1 MRSAVAPLAV
11 LGLVLLAACAETG
24 VEEPVSTAGTAVS
37 AAATVEPVTDWST
50 QLQLLLPAIDA
61 CLASVKGAVGVTK
74 GWIVETRFG
83 GARVLTSTKDRF
95 DCIASKDGAMV
106 LLTEKVP
113 ATSQIAGELEPLF
126 TPTSASPP
134 RTSCYETRDALDAGG
149 ARIGWLSYET
159 CRHPRRLP
167 TAAQGGKNGRAGD
180 S

>member
-1 MRSAVAPLAV
+1 MTM
-11 LGLVLLAACAETG
+11 LGLLLLAACAETG
-24 VEEPVSTAGTAVS
+24 IEEPVSTGGAALT
-37 AAATVEPVTDWST
+37 AAATVEPVSDWST

-83 GARVLTSTKDRF
+83 GARVLTATKDRF

-106 LLTEKVP
+106 LLTEQVP
-113 ATSQIAGELEPLF
+113 ASSQLAGELEPLF
-126 TPTSASPP
+126 TPGSGSPP
-134 RTSCYETRDALDAGG
+134 RTSCYETRDALDASG
-149 ARIGWLSYET
+149 ARVGWLSYET

-167 TAAQGGKNGRAGD
+167 TTAQGGKSGRAGD